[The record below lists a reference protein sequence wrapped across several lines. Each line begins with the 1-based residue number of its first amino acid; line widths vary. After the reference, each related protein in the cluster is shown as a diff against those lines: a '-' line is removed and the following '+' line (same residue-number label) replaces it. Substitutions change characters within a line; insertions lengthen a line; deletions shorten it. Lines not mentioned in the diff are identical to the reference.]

1 MAPMDTAIA
10 NPYHGVPRLPD
21 LPIATHLATPEREL
35 VLTFDDGP
43 HPDWSGPILDVL
55 ASKQV
60 PATFFL
66 VGHNARNH
74 PDLVRRMA
82 DEGHVIANHTDT
94 HPKLPEIADVAVDT
108 EIARCQETLEQLS
121 GLRPTLFRPTYGRYD
136 ARVMR
141 ALARE
146 GLTAVQW
153 SMMTWDWLAPTVEE
167 ALAWHGAQLAPG
179 GISLLHDGSN
189 TRRDSRAA
197 TLAMLPH
204 LIDQAREAG
213 YTWVPLDRRIDRLA

>member
-1 MAPMDTAIA
+1 METLVA

-21 LPIATHLATPEREL
+21 LPIATHLATEAREL

-55 ASKQV
+55 ARKQV

-82 DEGHVIANHTDT
+82 AEGHVLANHTDT
-94 HPKLPEIADVAVDT
+94 HPKLPEIADAAVDE
-108 EIARCQETLEQLS
+108 EIARCQETLEDLT
-121 GLRPTLFRPTYGRYD
+121 GRRPVLFRPTYGRYD
-136 ARVMR
+136 ARVAR
-141 ALARE
+141 ALERE

-153 SMMTWDWLAPTVEE
+153 SMMTWDWLAPTVAE

-189 TRRDSRAA
+189 IRRDSREA

-204 LIDQAREAG
+204 LIDQARDAG
-213 YTWVPLDRRIDRLA
+213 YTWVSLDQRVHQLA